1 MNKALI
7 SLLHLTDPN
16 LPIGG
21 FSHSAGLETYVQQGL
36 VKDKLSALQFVVE
49 MLSQNLRYTDAAFV
63 SLVYEATKKN
73 DLEEIL
79 LLDEQCTALKLPKE
93 MRVASNKLGLRLM
106 KIFHPSNK
114 NKLVNDYSLA
124 IKNQKALGHYC
135 IAFGMYAST
144 LSISKEDTL
153 SGFYYNAA
161 VGFVT
166 NAVKLVPLS
175 QQSGQEIL
183 FEIQD
188 LIEELVLQ
196 TLTPDIELIG
206 MCCSSF
212 DIKSMQHERLYSRL
226 YMS

>member
-1 MNKALI
+1 
-7 SLLHLTDPN
+7 
-16 LPIGG
+16 
-21 FSHSAGLETYVQQGL
+21 
-36 VKDKLSALQFVVE
+36 